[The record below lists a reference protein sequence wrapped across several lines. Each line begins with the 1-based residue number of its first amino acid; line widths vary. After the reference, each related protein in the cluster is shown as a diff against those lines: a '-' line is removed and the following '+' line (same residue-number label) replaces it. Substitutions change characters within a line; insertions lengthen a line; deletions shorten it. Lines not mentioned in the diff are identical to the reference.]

1 MIGSL
6 LDRLLGRMLSC
17 RQVSDFLARYL
28 DDELDPPLRR
38 RFERHLAMCAN
49 CTALL
54 QQYRATVELV
64 RRSGAELPDPPAE
77 LVERTLDFLRD
88 HPDLYPPDTNGAAEH

>member
-17 RQVSDFLARYL
+17 RQVSDFLALYL
-28 DDELDPPLRR
+28 DDELDPAVRR
-38 RFERHLAMCAN
+38 RFERHISLCAN
-49 CTALL
+49 CAALL
-54 QQYRATVELV
+54 NQYRTTVELV
-64 RRSGAELPDPPAE
+64 RRSGAELPDPPPE

-88 HPDLYPPDTNGAAEH
+88 QPDLFPPEANGSAPH